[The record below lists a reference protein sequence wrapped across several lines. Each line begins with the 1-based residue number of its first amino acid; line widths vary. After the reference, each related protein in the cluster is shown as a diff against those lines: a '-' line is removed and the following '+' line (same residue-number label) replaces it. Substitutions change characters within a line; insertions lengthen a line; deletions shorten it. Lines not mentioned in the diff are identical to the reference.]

1 MSGPISP
8 DGAGENRGVTGAS
21 AGACEFSESTRAPAR
36 ASRVLA
42 VDIGSS
48 GAAALLDDTGALLD
62 VVDLPTLDAG
72 PACRPEI
79 SSHLFAAIVRRWA
92 PSRAWVEH
100 IGPWLGDRPASAFA
114 FGGSK
119 ATVETALAELG
130 VPFRTI
136 TPAVWK
142 RAAGI
147 PPGKELKDVARARAI
162 ERWPD
167 QAETFARVKDH
178 DRAKAAL
185 IGWAGIQRERGQV
198 NDCDNHPLRPQALQ
212 SRAGRNHQPRHA
224 RRAAVLCRRLRR
236 GERRAFR
243 HLHGPQPCRG

>member
-1 MSGPISP
+1 MSGPVQP
-8 DGAGENRGVTGAS
+8 AGQVTTVVTTPYAGETAATTDARGVEVSGQVSGSHARE
-21 AGACEFSESTRAPAR
+21 AEFSESTRAPAR
-36 ASRVLA
+36 EGRVLA

-79 SSHLFAAIVRRWA
+79 SPHLFAAIVRRWA

-100 IGPWLGDRPASAFA
+100 IGPRLGDRPASSFA

-119 ATVETALAELG
+119 ATVETALAVLG

-136 TPAVWK
+136 TPATWK

-147 PPGKELKDVARARAI
+147 PPGKGLKDLARARAI
-162 ERWPD
+162 ERWPA
-167 QAETFARVKDH
+167 QAEAFARVKDH
-178 DRAKAAL
+178 DRAEAAL
-185 IGWAGIQRERGQV
+185 IGWAGLQREGM
-198 NDCDNHPLRPQALQ
+198 
-212 SRAGRNHQPRHA
+212 GR
-224 RRAAVLCRRLRR
+224 
-236 GERRAFR
+236 
-243 HLHGPQPCRG
+243 

>member
-1 MSGPISP
+1 MSALAHP
-8 DGAGENRGVTGAS
+8 AGQVSTPYAGKTAATAAARGVEVTDEVTGFLARE
-21 AGACEFSESTRAPAR
+21 AEFRHQVRAPAR
-36 ASRVLA
+36 EGGLVLA

-79 SSHLFAAIVRRWA
+79 SPHLFAVIVRRWA

-100 IGPWLGDRPASAFA
+100 IGPRLGDRPAGAFA

-119 ATVETALAELG
+119 ATVETALAVLG

-147 PPGKELKDVARARAI
+147 PAGKGMKDVARARAI
-162 ERWPD
+162 ERWPAH
-167 QAETFARVKDH
+167 AEAFARVKDH
-178 DRAKAAL
+178 DRAEAAL
-185 IGWAGIQRERGQV
+185 IGWAGIQRERM
-198 NDCDNHPLRPQALQ
+198 A
-212 SRAGRNHQPRHA
+212 
-224 RRAAVLCRRLRR
+224 
-236 GERRAFR
+236 
-243 HLHGPQPCRG
+243 